1 MKFVAIEV
9 PYPDSH
15 YRKRNHV
22 RKLVFVK
29 PMAGTVSSA
38 NRRNAEDASME
49 DIGRLINPHMT
60 AKSEV
65 AAMQTVTRS
74 RSTPSVPDSWDNP
87 GHRIAEALRAAVL
100 GLGLA
105 LRPAGPDRM
114 PGLPLR

>member
-1 MKFVAIEV
+1 
-9 PYPDSH
+9 
-15 YRKRNHV
+15 V

-29 PMAGTVSSA
+29 PMAGTVSRK
-38 NRRNAEDASME
+38 NGRNAEDASME
-49 DIGRLINPHMT
+49 DIGRLIRPHMT

-65 AAMQTVTRS
+65 AAMQPVTRS

-87 GHRIAEALRAAVL
+87 GNRIAEALRAAVL

>member
-1 MKFVAIEV
+1 
-9 PYPDSH
+9 
-15 YRKRNHV
+15 
-22 RKLVFVK
+22 
-29 PMAGTVSSA
+29 MAGTVSSA
-38 NRRNAEDASME
+38 NGRNAEDAPME
-49 DIGRLINPHMT
+49 DIGRLIKPHMT

-87 GHRIAEALRAAVL
+87 GNRIAEALRAAVL

>member
-1 MKFVAIEV
+1 MI
-9 PYPDSH
+9 PTT
-15 YRKRNHV
+15 RKRNHA
-22 RKLVFVK
+22 RKRVFV
-29 PMAGTVSSA
+29 PQTMAGTVSRA

-87 GHRIAEALRAAVL
+87 GNRIAEALRAAVL

-105 LRPAGPDRM
+105 LRPAVPDRM